1 MRYKENNLAG
11 GQWGCRGGGERKA
24 CEGSRARMRSGLN
37 PGRDAVIFS
46 VVMGIPLLDGR
57 IKCYTFLR
65 AIYQHFL
72 QNKRKP

>member
-1 MRYKENNLAG
+1 M
-11 GQWGCRGGGERKA
+11 
-24 CEGSRARMRSGLN
+24 MSGLT
-37 PGRDAVIFS
+37 PGRGAAICS